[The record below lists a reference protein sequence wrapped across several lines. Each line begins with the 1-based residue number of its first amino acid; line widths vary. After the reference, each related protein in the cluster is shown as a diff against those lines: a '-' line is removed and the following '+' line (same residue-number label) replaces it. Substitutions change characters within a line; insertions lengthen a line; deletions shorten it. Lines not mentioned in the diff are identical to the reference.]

1 MKSDYEIFSYSVLI
15 MEKHLDSFG
24 HVNNAAYLELYEE
37 ARWDFITKHGFGLER
52 IKKEKKGPVV
62 LEANLKFKKE
72 LLNREV
78 ITILSTSRSII
89 RDKIMTLEQ
98 QMIKADG
105 SIASELLLTVGFF
118 DLSSRQLIPPEEGW
132 LKAVGFKVK

>member
-72 LLNREV
+72 LFNREL
-78 ITILSTSRSII
+78 ITILSTSRNII

-98 QMIKADG
+98 HMIKADG
-105 SIASELLLTVGFF
+105 SIASELILTVGFF

>member
-78 ITILSTSRSII
+78 ITILSTSRNII

-132 LKAVGFKVK
+132 LKAVGFKVI

>member
-24 HVNNAAYLELYEE
+24 HVNNAAYLELFEE
-37 ARWDFITKHGFGLER
+37 ARWDFITNHGFGLER
-52 IKKEKKGPVV
+52 IKKEKKGPIV

-72 LLNREV
+72 LLNREL
-78 ITILSTSRSII
+78 ITILSTSRKII
-89 RDKIMTLEQ
+89 REKIMTLEQ
-98 QMIKADG
+98 HMIKADG

-118 DLSSRQLIPPEEGW
+118 DLSSRHLIPPEEGW
-132 LKAVGFKVK
+132 LKAVGFKV